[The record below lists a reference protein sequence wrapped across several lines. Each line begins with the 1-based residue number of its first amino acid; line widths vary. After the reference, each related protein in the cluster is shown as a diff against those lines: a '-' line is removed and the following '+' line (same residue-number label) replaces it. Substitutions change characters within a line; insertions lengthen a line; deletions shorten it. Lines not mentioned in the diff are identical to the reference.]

1 MAPRLDSLREL
12 PGVSA
17 AALLGTD
24 GLPLAAVGEGAE
36 LLAAELA
43 SLRGSLDRL
52 GRRLGVGEVSRLAL
66 TTPTL
71 EVVALAQGEYT
82 LGAAL
87 ARGVDT
93 SAARQHLAA
102 LMEDVLKQLP
112 ASADPVS
119 AVPAASDRA
128 GTNSAEGGL
137 L

>member
-17 AALLGTD
+17 AALLGCD
-24 GLPLAAVGEGAE
+24 GLPLAAVGEGAD

-43 SLRGSLDRL
+43 ALRGPLDRL
-52 GRRLGVGEVSRLAL
+52 GRRLGVNDVSRLAL

-71 EVVALAQGEYT
+71 EVVALCRGDYT

-87 ARGVDT
+87 VRGVDT
-93 SAARQHLAA
+93 SAARQQLAA
-102 LMEDVLKQLP
+102 LMDSALAQLP
-112 ASADPVS
+112 PSLEDPSGVAS
-119 AVPAASDRA
+119 
-128 GTNSAEGGL
+128 TAERGAL

>member
-1 MAPRLDSLREL
+1 MAPRLDGLREL

-43 SLRGSLDRL
+43 ALRRPLDRL
-52 GRRLGVGEVSRLAL
+52 GLRLGVGEVSRLAL

-71 EVVALAQGEYT
+71 DVVALCRGDYT

-87 ARGVDT
+87 VRGVDA
-93 SAARQHLAA
+93 SAAQQRLAA
-102 LMEDVLKQLP
+102 LM
-112 ASADPVS
+112 
-119 AVPAASDRA
+119 DRA
-128 GTNSAEGGL
+128 LGELPISEGSAQEVTP
-137 L
+137 